1 VFTER
6 WTWSE
11 QDCVGEETVSEK
23 FKNHVIKVVFGSIEF
38 LINWFLKNVMSPNSP
53 VVFIF

>member
-11 QDCVGEETVSEK
+11 QDCVGEEPVSEK

-38 LINWFLKNVMSPNSP
+38 LINWF
-53 VVFIF
+53 F